1 MQTIILTCLIGDEN
15 PFRIETFKLIAKLP
29 MALDLNPVHKR
40 TTQLS
45 NKNRSMQYSTLK
57 NEKQRERERERE
69 RERLKT
75 PKKFW
80 MPQEILDGPK
90 KGFRSSRTMIK
101 TGLLLGLGF

>member
-45 NKNRSMQYSTLK
+45 NKNRYFKYKS
-57 NEKQRERERERE
+57 
-69 RERLKT
+69 
-75 PKKFW
+75 
-80 MPQEILDGPK
+80 I
-90 KGFRSSRTMIK
+90 
-101 TGLLLGLGF
+101 

>member
-57 NEKQRERERERE
+57 NEKQRERERER
-69 RERLKT
+69 
-75 PKKFW
+75 
-80 MPQEILDGPK
+80 D
-90 KGFRSSRTMIK
+90 
-101 TGLLLGLGF
+101 